1 MAKTENYTHYV
12 CDRCGADAY
21 LAANSAA
28 ANDWRDVERFDQY
41 GSKATRLL
49 CKSCTDQYNKHPPNH
64 PPHNQHNNTN
74 PNHTRPGI

>member
-28 ANDWRDVERFDQY
+28 ANDWRDIERFDQY
-41 GSKATRLL
+41 GSRATRLL
-49 CKSCTDQYNKHPPNH
+49 CKSCTDEYKKLAAKHDGEFQQFMSNAKE
-64 PPHNQHNNTN
+64 Q
-74 PNHTRPGI
+74 

>member
-41 GSKATRLL
+41 GSNATRLL
-49 CKSCTDQYNKHPPNH
+49 CKSCTDEYKKLAAKHDGEFQQFMSNAKE
-64 PPHNQHNNTN
+64 Q
-74 PNHTRPGI
+74 